1 MDKLRDEFSRDMER
15 YRKDLKEQIFETA
28 NRVNADVDKE
38 KEGSSYEL
46 LWSAVS
52 EKLDDTGLKFVDELD
67 ETKRVIDNDV
77 KGLL

>member
-1 MDKLRDEFSRDMER
+1 VDKLRDEFSRDIER

-28 NRVNADVDKE
+28 NRKNADLGVE
-38 KEGSSYEL
+38 EGSSYEL

-67 ETKRVIDNDV
+67 EAKQSIDNDV